1 MMCLV
6 MYFLVYLIRN
16 VLIFLNLKIYLFYP
30 TEEIFSQYFSIF
42 FNIELF
48 LLFFWHSHDTN
59 IRPFGITNSMDM
71 SIFWEIRKPGM
82 LRSMGSQRIRHDLVT
97 EQQLSLRLLWL
108 CLYFFNL
115 SSLLFKLVDF
125 GCCLFPPSFPFYY
138 WTYLVR
144 AFCFLIYNFY

>member
-48 LLFFWHSHDTN
+48 LLFF
-59 IRPFGITNSMDM
+59 
-71 SIFWEIRKPGM
+71 
-82 LRSMGSQRIRHDLVT
+82 
-97 EQQLSLRLLWL
+97 
-108 CLYFFNL
+108 
-115 SSLLFKLVDF
+115 
-125 GCCLFPPSFPFYY
+125 
-138 WTYLVR
+138 
-144 AFCFLIYNFY
+144 